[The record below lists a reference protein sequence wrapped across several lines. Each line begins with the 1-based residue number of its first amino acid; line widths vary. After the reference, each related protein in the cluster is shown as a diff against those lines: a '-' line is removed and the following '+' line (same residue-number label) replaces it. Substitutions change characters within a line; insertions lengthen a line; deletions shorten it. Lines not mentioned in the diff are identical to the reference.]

1 MENLYESA
9 FKVLNLLEEE
19 DFEMDDVQDG
29 ELKDF
34 LDSDTEETV
43 DIIDPNAEDEKEVKD
58 SYVGDVVLECS
69 VCHSMIYKDAS
80 EILKDEESEEDL
92 VNVGEECPYCMSADG
107 YKIVGQIAPFE
118 VEADY
123 TVEVEPK
130 EGSEDAEEEAEVKDE
145 EEVEVKD
152 ETEEVTESFR
162 RKRARKSL
170 NESLNFKTMPIPKN
184 GATFAFRATVDEPE
198 ISRLLQKKDLKFSK
212 VDDNGTIVWLIGYGD
227 TDHIATYVPS
237 TKTLYTDS
245 REIFRESY
253 MANESLNES
262 YGDGWSEDVK
272 DLLENLV
279 DELYH
284 FSYEIQNAVRGAY
297 TNCDTSEELGDY
309 MISLS
314 ELMASLGESV
324 KELPSAEDYG
334 DDEDLDESLENI
346 DIETEHDNIHIEAEE
361 KEDADGEMIVPVEPD
376 TEEIIDDNDDVEE
389 LEDSEEDSEEAL
401 DDVEVEEI
409 PEEDVDIEEVDEESF
424 DELGESFLKKTYSNV
439 KSFKTTSIQDT
450 GKNLVIEGL
459 ISFNS
464 GNTKAT
470 TFKFTPD
477 TITKKNKVKF
487 FGENLQIN
495 NGKKSFRLAGRLNNG
510 KLIVESLSYNYIT
523 KTPKNESKRVSGTV
537 SLKEAKDLTAV
548 EGTAANAM
556 AAAMKDLGSCSTP
569 KAVFDLANNVIPEN
583 KKNEAKVKALLKNLQ
598 NAKNV
603 VKAQTIFSNFVLK
616 GAGEGSLDK
625 EISGKKNFN

>member
-43 DIIDPNAEDEKEVKD
+43 DIIDPNAEDEEEVKD
-58 SYVGDVVLECS
+58 SYIGDVVLECS

-107 YKIVGQIAPFE
+107 YKIVGQITPFE

-130 EGSEDAEEEAEVKDE
+130 EDSEDDKEEAEVKDE
-145 EEVEVKD
+145 EEVEVED
-152 ETEEVTESFR
+152 ETWEEPV
-162 RKRARKSL
+162 
-170 NESLNFKTMPIPKN
+170 
-184 GATFAFRATVDEPE
+184 
-198 ISRLLQKKDLKFSK
+198 
-212 VDDNGTIVWLIGYGD
+212 
-227 TDHIATYVPS
+227 
-237 TKTLYTDS
+237 
-245 REIFRESY
+245 
-253 MANESLNES
+253 
-262 YGDGWSEDVK
+262 
-272 DLLENLV
+272 
-279 DELYH
+279 
-284 FSYEIQNAVRGAY
+284 
-297 TNCDTSEELGDY
+297 
-309 MISLS
+309 
-314 ELMASLGESV
+314 
-324 KELPSAEDYG
+324 
-334 DDEDLDESLENI
+334 DESLENI

-361 KEDADGEMIVPVEPD
+361 KEDVDGEMIVPVEPD

-389 LEDSEEDSEEAL
+389 LEDSEEDSEEAF

-495 NGKKSFRLAGRLNNG
+495 NGKKSFRLAGRLNDG
-510 KLIVESLSYNYIT
+510 KLVVESLSYNYIT

-569 KAVFDLANNVIPEN
+569 KAVFDLANKVIPEN